1 MGWGHYPASAFLV
14 NRRVD
19 LRHLARTVEEMPY
32 FSDADGRRDPAMF
45 TLECS
50 RPALGPYAVMASLNG
65 IGLTGWQLLVGR
77 ALELAEILK
86 QRIEQIDYCKVLNM
100 ETIGPSVVWW
110 VLPKGRDAKDIYRRM
125 AAGEL
130 TAEKFARYA
139 EEIRRLFDKR
149 ERAMDPALDAQLSFT
164 TDIGHSPHGLSLPA
178 WKAVFFNPKTD
189 EAVIERMIYSIEEL
203 L

>member
-1 MGWGHYPASAFLV
+1 
-14 NRRVD
+14 
-19 LRHLARTVEEMPY
+19 
-32 FSDADGRRDPAMF
+32 
-45 TLECS
+45 
-50 RPALGPYAVMASLNG
+50 MASLNG